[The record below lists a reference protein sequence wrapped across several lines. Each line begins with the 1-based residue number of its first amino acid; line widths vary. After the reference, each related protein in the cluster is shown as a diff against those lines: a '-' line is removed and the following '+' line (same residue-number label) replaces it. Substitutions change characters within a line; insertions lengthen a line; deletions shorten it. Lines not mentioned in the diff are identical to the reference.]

1 MGNMSLHKQWSFP
14 LRVSSVN
21 VTKSAVR
28 GIPSSLQFVEYPPLL
43 LTQLWRNECAMYS
56 LKMKIKS
63 MRQIC
68 NPAIKLK
75 KDKTCTIVKLSNRKD
90 ANLKQHEKKK
100 TSWHW
105 ICSARPN
112 TRNEN
117 VYKSKSMPLLEE
129 RPE

>member
-1 MGNMSLHKQWSFP
+1 MSLHKKSSFP

-43 LTQLWRNECAMYS
+43 LTHLWRNECAMYS

-68 NPAIKLK
+68 NPVIKLK

-100 TSWHW
+100 TS
-105 ICSARPN
+105 
-112 TRNEN
+112 
-117 VYKSKSMPLLEE
+117 
-129 RPE
+129 